1 MLNKETEIMHENTR
15 QSVLAAYD
23 FPETLLG
30 AARYGQD
37 RINDFGDS
45 VRFGTNH
52 SAEDEQSQRRR

>member
-1 MLNKETEIMHENTR
+1 MHENNL